1 MNAEELVALLNEYLT
16 AMTGIVL
23 KYRGT
28 LDKYVGDEIMAF
40 WGAPLV
46 LPDHALLACRT
57 ALEMMSRLDQMN
69 RAWPENRRM
78 NIGIGLNSGEVLV
91 GNMGSEARM
100 DYTIIG
106 DSVNLGAR
114 LEGTNKYY
122 RTNVIISE
130 FTYEMVKDNVIVREL
145 DLVRVKG
152 KNRPVRIFELLDVTG

>member
-1 MNAEELVALLNEYLT
+1 
-16 AMTGIVL
+16 
-23 KYRGT
+23 
-28 LDKYVGDEIMAF
+28 
-40 WGAPLV
+40 
-46 LPDHALLACRT
+46 
-57 ALEMMSRLDQMN
+57 
-69 RAWPENRRM
+69 
-78 NIGIGLNSGEVLV
+78 
-91 GNMGSEARM
+91 MGSEARM